1 MTVQT
6 LEKHGQDA
14 ASEFPEEP
22 KKKALIIRYLNAPGI
37 YLFVDIRRGAG
48 SSRCN

>member
-22 KKKALIIRYLNAPGI
+22 IKSTDNKISQRSGYIFICGYST
-37 YLFVDIRRGAG
+37 RG
-48 SSRCN
+48 RQL